1 MDDENKKGKEGKESK
16 AGQEGKENKESRAD
30 EVREQIVTY
39 EMYADMPDDGNR
51 YEIFD
56 GKLELMSGPNIF
68 HQAISG
74 KLHLLLQSCTS
85 NYIVLYSPLDVILS
99 KTNVMQPD
107 LVLVSKDRWEIVSKR
122 GVEGAPDL
130 AVEILSPGSRK
141 RDRVRKHAVYEKH
154 GVSEYWIVDPTAR
167 TLEQFIL
174 VDGRYRVGELFEEQ
188 DRVVSERF
196 PCVSFAVDGLFKGDV
211 LERLAALN

>member
-1 MDDENKKGKEGKESK
+1 MDDGNKKGKDG
-16 AGQEGKENKESRAD
+16 
-30 EVREQIVTY
+30 EVREQVVTY
-39 EMYADMPDDGNR
+39 EIYAEMPDDGKR

-56 GKLELMSGPNIF
+56 GKLELMSPGPNIF

-74 KLHLLLQSCTS
+74 KLYLLVQSCIS
-85 NYIVLYSPLDVILS
+85 NYIVLYAPLDVILS

-154 GVSEYWIVDPTAR
+154 GVPEYWIVDPTAR
-167 TLEQFIL
+167 TLEQFVL

-188 DRVVSERF
+188 DRVASERF
-196 PCVSFAVDGLFKGDV
+196 PCVSFAVDELFKGDV
-211 LERLAALN
+211 LERLASLS

>member
-1 MDDENKKGKEGKESK
+1 MGDGNKKGRDGE
-16 AGQEGKENKESRAD
+16 D
-30 EVREQIVTY
+30 REQVVTY
-39 EMYADMPDDGNR
+39 DIYAEMPDDGNR

-56 GKLELMSGPNIF
+56 GKLELLSPGPNIF

-74 KLHLLLQSCTS
+74 KLYLLVQSCIS
-85 NYIVLYSPLDVILS
+85 DYIVLYSPLDIILS

-154 GVSEYWIVDPTAR
+154 GVPEYWIVDPTAR
-167 TLEQFIL
+167 TLEQFVL
-174 VDGRYRVGELFEEQ
+174 VDGRFRLGELFEEQ

-196 PCVSFAVDGLFKGDV
+196 PCVSFAVDELFKGDV
-211 LERLAALN
+211 LERLASLS

>member
-1 MDDENKKGKEGKESK
+1 MTDLNKKDKDDKKAKGDTKAKES
-16 AGQEGKENKESRAD
+16 

-39 EMYADMPDDGNR
+39 EIYADMPDDGNR

-85 NYIVLYSPLDVILS
+85 DYIVLYSPLDVILS

-107 LVLVSKDRWEIVSKR
+107 LVLVSKDRWDIVSKR

-130 AVEILSPGSRK
+130 AVEILAPGSRK

-154 GVSEYWIVDPTAR
+154 GVSECWIVDPTAR
-167 TLEQFIL
+167 TLEQFLL

-196 PCVSFAVDGLFKGDV
+196 PCVSFAVDELFKGDV
-211 LERLAALN
+211 LERLASLN